1 MKLCGFILPSSDLWL
16 LGICGAL
23 IMALIGFRFALN
35 MQKRNAFNKVATEFR
50 KILNEQAS
58 IINKVDDSYFAADI
72 LFSNTVEPY
81 LKKSQITITG
91 FRIYLKG
98 SQLNKFDGAWKQ
110 YCEAQNK
117 QEYLD
122 AIATLYKLSKPK

>member
-1 MKLCGFILPSSDLWL
+1 MEICEKLILIL
-16 LGICGAL
+16 LPILFGA
-23 IMALIGFRFALN
+23 FFASIIPRKL
-35 MQKRNAFNKVATEFR
+35 KEREKFADAAIEFR

-58 IINKVDDSYFAADI
+58 IINKIDNDYFAADI

-81 LKKSQITITG
+81 LKKSQITING

-98 SQLNKFDGAWKQ
+98 SHLKKFDGAWKE
-110 YCEAQNK
+110 YCDAQNK

-122 AIATLYKLSKPK
+122 AIATLYKLSKPKWSHND